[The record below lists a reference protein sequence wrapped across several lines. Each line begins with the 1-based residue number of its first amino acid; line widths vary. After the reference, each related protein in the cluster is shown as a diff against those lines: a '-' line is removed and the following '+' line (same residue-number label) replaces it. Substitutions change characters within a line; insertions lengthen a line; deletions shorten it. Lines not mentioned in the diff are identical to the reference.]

1 MIWVVKELDEK
12 DFAERLASLRTK
24 RNVSAR
30 EMSLD
35 IGQNQGYI
43 NHIELGQGTPSLS
56 VIFSICE
63 YLEITP
69 SEFFDLDN
77 KNPARLK
84 SIIDNLKKLS
94 DDKLETIEK
103 LTEYLAKK

>member
-1 MIWVVKELDEK
+1 MDLNEI
-12 DFAERLASLRTK
+12 ALRVATLRAK
-24 RNVSAR
+24 KNCSAR
-30 EMSLD
+30 EMSLS
-35 IGQNQGYI
+35 IGQNANYI
-43 NHIELGQGTPSLS
+43 TSIENKKTIPSIPGLLY
-56 VIFSICE
+56 ICE
-63 YLEITP
+63 YFEITP

-84 SIIDNLKKLS
+84 IIIDNLKKLS

>member
-1 MIWVVKELDEK
+1 MDER
-12 DFAERLASLRTK
+12 DFAQRLAILRTK
-24 RNVSAR
+24 KDVSAR

-56 VIFSICE
+56 AIFSICE
-63 YLEITP
+63 YLDVTP
-69 SEFFDLDN
+69 SEFFDLEN
-77 KNPARLK
+77 KNPQRLNK
-84 SIIDNLKKLS
+84 IIDNLKRLS